1 MTVDRD
7 AVLAQALVE
16 EVCKKSSLVWLR
28 PVGATTPSRSGTP
41 GSTAPCTSSPAASSS
56 PCSDAPDG
64 SEVDVTARSK
74 DTGGRVVTFRTVVRD
89 LEPDGAA
96 WTTVVAELHGKR
108 LNAPDGEEQPARW
121 ARESRVLRLD
131 PADRLVEGPG
141 HLSHRSHAAEPVPL
155 DRDDPRTAAVHRRP
169 PRPAPFPLIRI

>member
-7 AVLAQALVE
+7 AVLARALVE

-28 PVGATTPSRSGTP
+28 PVGATRSQPVWHAWIDGAVHVVTGGLEQP
-41 GSTAPCTSSPAASSS
+41 LT
-56 PCSDAPDG
+56 DAPDG

-74 DTGGRVVTFRTVVRD
+74 DTGGRVVTFRSVVRD
-89 LEPDGAA
+89 LEPDGEA
-96 WTTVVAELHGKR
+96 WSTAVAELHGKR
-108 LNAPDGEEQPARW
+108 LNAPDGEDQPARW

-141 HLSHRSHAAEPVPL
+141 HLSYRSHAAEPVPS
-155 DRDDPRTAAVHRRP
+155 TATTRGPLPFVVGRRA
-169 PRPAPFPLIRI
+169 RRRSL